1 MNLNI
6 IKNNFIK
13 YFNKDTNPE
22 IITKFLDYFDTLNN
36 VFNFIR
42 QINSKPIWLL
52 DNFERD
58 ILKSIPENCQFLID
72 ALNELNLNPSLSAT
86 NKVNRAI
93 LWFVDK
99 KKEVLETKELID
111 YYYYGTVI
119 ENGISQ
125 AEHLLYF
132 TAGTILN
139 DTIFI
144 KKNNLNTHYK
154 NLSISANVNLAS
166 RNINTSEPS

>member
-1 MNLNI
+1 M

-22 IITKFLDYFDTLNN
+22 IITKFLDYFDSLEN
-36 VFNFIR
+36 VINFTR

-52 DNFERD
+52 NNFERD
-58 ILKSIPENCQFLID
+58 IIKPIPENCQFLID
-72 ALNELNLNPSLSAT
+72 ALNELNLISSISAS

-99 KKEVLETKELID
+99 KKEVLETRELID

-119 ENGISQ
+119 KNGISEK
-125 AEHLLYF
+125 EHILYF
-132 TAGTILN
+132 KRVSEQMQPVFEQLKLLN
-139 DTIFI
+139 I
-144 KKNNLNTHYK
+144 
-154 NLSISANVNLAS
+154 
-166 RNINTSEPS
+166 